1 MQEDLQSRLRMAAG
15 AGHSW
20 ARDILL
26 LRPCEIFPYLEGRTL
41 WIIGDSMSKVSPAE
55 MWVSVAGLNHTC
67 TQHRPPISCD
77 SWEHMTRAMLTPS
90 FLGRSHVPALRTR
103 PWTPEVSLATELVTC
118 LWPHW
123 CWSQDFA
130 FAFQC
135 FMLEYWDRE
144 DTGRWPFN
152 QSLSPNVSDDP
163 AVMQDLLFEL
173 SKMEPNQEHNPW
185 VRIHCPSQNI
195 LVRPGGSAPA

>member
-1 MQEDLQSRLRMAAG
+1 MHNANPKPFPVPACLCFEDVTQ
-15 AGHSW
+15 
-20 ARDILL
+20 
-26 LRPCEIFPYLEGRTL
+26 
-41 WIIGDSMSKVSPAE
+41 DSQK
-55 MWVSVAGLNHTC
+55 
-67 TQHRPPISCD
+67 
-77 SWEHMTRAMLTPS
+77 S
-90 FLGRSHVPALRTR
+90 FLTV
-103 PWTPEVSLATELVTC
+103 ELLSC

-123 CWSQDFA
+123 CWAQDFA

-163 AVMQDLLFEL
+163 VVMQDLLFEL

-185 VRIHCPSQNI
+185 VRISCPSQKLLDRSRWKRASMSAHQRVCRARQMHSQTLVFSLLCLRIVSGRLAHGLFSMSEKGAAAVGGFDI
-195 LVRPGGSAPA
+195 L